1 MVLYAMASIIL
12 YQWSDSSIILGVIAL
27 SMIPYCLKMWYY
39 LIQHYVIKFV
49 SDLRLFYLG
58 TAVSSTNITDRHSI
72 TEILLKVALN
82 TKMVLYA
89 MASIILYQW
98 SDSSIILGVI
108 ALSMIP
114 YCLKMWYCFLD
125 TASKHAIQ
133 SFSDTLRAE
142 VADDNIHVCV
152 VNPGY
157 IRTNLSHNFESRS
170 GQVYLIQHYG
180 IKFVSDLRPFYLGTA
195 VSSTNI
201 TDRHSITEILLKV
214 ATTTS
219 PNHNQILVH
228 VSRCII

>member
-1 MVLYAMASIIL
+1 VLY
-12 YQWSDSSIILGVIAL
+12 V
-27 SMIPYCLKMWYY
+27 
-39 LIQHYVIKFV
+39 
-49 SDLRLFYLG
+49 
-58 TAVSSTNITDRHSI
+58 
-72 TEILLKVALN
+72 
-82 TKMVLYA
+82 

-157 IRTNLSHNFESRS
+157 IRTNLSHKAMCGDGSK
-170 GQVYLIQHYG
+170 YG
-180 IKFVSDLRPFYLGTA
+180 G
-195 VSSTNI
+195 
-201 TDRHSITEILLKV
+201 KV
-214 ATTTS
+214 
-219 PNHNQILVH
+219 
-228 VSRCII
+228 